1 MSAGLVGPRSKRG
14 EARELVPWGAMLLEV
29 AAVIS
34 ALVGRRLGASE
45 SVAAASLVVVA
56 CGIPLLRAALRASR
70 EGAPAPA
77 AFALA
82 TAVFA
87 VAVAPALA
95 SILPGRA
102 IVTAVLQREGNS
114 VKLPAGT
121 AGPVRVL
128 VSSEFPEDGRTVV
141 PFELTLGTERLE
153 GTLERSV
160 RHWRAARGVRHYRVE
175 RSCVYL
181 DARVERGV
189 QAISLSRFASTT
201 ERGIEVAVYRR
212 TLSGWLAVLA
222 GCLTF
227 AVAGAFEAL
236 IGPRSQLAPSAGAAI
251 ATGTLAGWTATPH
264 HALEPVIASLA
275 LGSAAGVAAGLVL
288 SRAAARARV
297 VRTRAS
303 PVGGR
308 HRERP
313 GTRSR
318 RAGPPPRR

>member
-1 MSAGLVGPRSKRG
+1 MGRDVARDRRRALGAGGA
-14 EARELVPWGAMLLEV
+14 EARRERVRRRCFA
-29 AAVIS
+29 
-34 ALVGRRLGASE
+34 GRRRLWHPPPARGAP
-45 SVAAASLVVVA
+45 
-56 CGIPLLRAALRASR
+56 GQPR
-70 EGAPAPA
+70 GAPGPAPA
-77 AFALA
+77 ALALA
-82 TAVFA
+82 AAAFA

-102 IVTAVLQREGNS
+102 IVAAVLQREGNS

-153 GTLERSV
+153 GMLERSV

-175 RSCVYL
+175 RSSVYF
-181 DARVERGV
+181 DARVEPGV

-201 ERGIEVAVYRR
+201 ERGLEVAVYRR
-212 TLSGWLAVLA
+212 TIARWLAILA

-236 IGPRSQLAPSAGAAI
+236 IAPRGQLAPSAGAAI

-264 HALEPVIASLA
+264 HALGAVIASLGVGA
-275 LGSAAGVAAGLVL
+275 LVGVSAGLGL
-288 SRAAARARV
+288 SRALGHIA
-297 VRTRAS
+297 T
-303 PVGGR
+303 PPKLLGKR
-308 HRERP
+308 HK
-313 GTRSR
+313 
-318 RAGPPPRR
+318 AV